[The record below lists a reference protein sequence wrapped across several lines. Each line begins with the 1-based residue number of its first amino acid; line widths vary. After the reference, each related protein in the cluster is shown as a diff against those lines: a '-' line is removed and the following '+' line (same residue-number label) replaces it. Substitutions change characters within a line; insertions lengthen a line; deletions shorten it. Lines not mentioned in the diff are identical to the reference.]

1 MGNGKKMAIIYAV
14 IVFFVFVLVDV
25 AYLSFASNNIKRKY
39 AEAQSSEK
47 LEEENEKAKFDPED
61 TTEPTT
67 EEGTTEENTSE
78 IDITAE
84 PSTTEEITSSSTE
97 ESITVSTGDT
107 TSSTTEEEQL
117 ISVISGTTSTTTPTT
132 VQTKTTSTPTTPG
145 TKKTSSTTKKPGG
158 TTKKT
163 SSTKTASSGTRTS
176 SSSKKTIV
184 TIKTTKKVTTTM
196 KPASYSSGRQ
206 GANAAWEWVIK
217 NKVDDIRAE
226 NDSTSGDPHPMGDTV
241 MAELLRNEA
250 EELAYYFLNHKASE
264 LSAKVAEYS
273 QATGY
278 TLGFRAHKEYGINPT
293 NGANYLASKVTAD
306 RNAKVFTDDMY
317 HYIGVGV
324 MHAKTSS
331 GELLDTAVLLYR
343 YGE

>member
-14 IVFFVFVLVDV
+14 IVFFVFVIVDV

-78 IDITAE
+78 IEITSE
-84 PSTTEEITSSSTE
+84 QSTTEEITSSSTE
-97 ESITVSTGDT
+97 EPITVSTSDT
-107 TSSTTEEEQL
+107 TSGTTEEEPL
-117 ISVISGTTSTTTPTT
+117 ISVISGTTSSATTPTT
-132 VQTKTTSTPTTPG
+132 VQTKTTSTTT
-145 TKKTSSTTKKPGG
+145 TKKTNSTTKKPGV

-196 KPASYSSGRQ
+196 KPASYSSGRA

-273 QATGY
+273 KATGY
-278 TLGFRAHKEYGINPT
+278 TLGFRAHKEYGINPS

-317 HYIGVGV
+317 HYIGIGV